1 MIDINGIKR
10 DRDNLEH
17 MPNQKLHQV
26 VSFIKS
32 AVRIFGFGALL
43 VNLEI
48 AVVLLILSEVICII
62 EELV

>member
-48 AVVLLILSEVICII
+48 AVILLILSEIIGII